1 LIAAGDRRTLLSRPD
16 ATAIHSAACPDKEL
30 PVSSPRPL
38 WKTFLV
44 FLAPMMLSNLLQ
56 SLSGTINNVYLG
68 QMIGVD
74 ALAAV
79 SVFFPVMFFFI
90 AFVIGLSSGAA
101 VLIGQAWGAG
111 ERDKVK
117 AVAGTTLAVALL
129 LAAFVAVF
137 GGLFSRQL
145 MIALATPPNIL
156 DQAST
161 YARIMMLTMP
171 LTFVVILMT
180 SLPRGVGDTVTPL
193 LALTLST
200 IIGLAITPALID
212 GWFGLPRSGV
222 ASAAWAL
229 AVSTVLTLVWL
240 AAYLRRKRH
249 PLAPDAAFLRQV
261 RLNGALLRKVLRL
274 GIPAAVGMIVMSL
287 AELVL
292 LGLVNGFGSDAT
304 AAYGAV
310 NQVMSY
316 TQFPALSIAIS
327 VSIFGAQAIG
337 AGNTER
343 LGAIVRTGLLMNL
356 VLTGGL
362 VALAYLFSRAVMRCF
377 ITDPAVLDLAQGL
390 LHIVLWSSV
399 LFGMATTFSGMMRAS
414 GTVFAPLALS
424 IFAIAAI
431 EVPSAI
437 ILSRAIGLKGIWIA
451 YPICFCAMFVLQMG
465 YYTLVWRKRAVQR
478 LI

>member
-1 LIAAGDRRTLLSRPD
+1 M
-16 ATAIHSAACPDKEL
+16 
-30 PVSSPRPL
+30 SSPRPL

-44 FLAPMMLSNLLQ
+44 FLAPMMLSNILQ
-56 SLSGTINNVYLG
+56 SLSGTINNIFLG

-74 ALAAV
+74 ALAAA
-79 SVFFPVMFFFI
+79 SVFLPVMFFFI
-90 AFVIGLSSGAA
+90 AFVIGLSSGAS

-129 LAAFVAVF
+129 LAMLVAVL
-137 GGLFSRQL
+137 GGLFGRQL
-145 MIALATPPNIL
+145 MITLATPPDIL
-156 DQAST
+156 DQASA
-161 YARIMMLTMP
+161 YARIIMLTMP
-171 LTFVVILMT
+171 LTFVFILMT
-180 SLPRGVGDTVTPL
+180 SMMRGVGDTVTPL

-200 IIGLAITPALID
+200 IVGLAITPALIN
-212 GWFGLPRSGV
+212 GWLGLPRSGV

-229 AVSTVLTLVWL
+229 AASTALTLLWL
-240 AAYLRRKRH
+240 AAYLRRKNH
-249 PLAPDAAFLRQV
+249 PLAPDAAFLRSI
-261 RLNGALLRKVLRL
+261 RFNRRLLRTVLRL
-274 GIPAAVGMIVMSL
+274 GIPAGVGMVVMSL

-310 NQVMSY
+310 NQVLSY

-337 AGNTER
+337 AGNTDR

-399 LFGMATTFSGMMRAS
+399 FFGMATTFSGMMRAS
-414 GTVFAPLALS
+414 GTVFMPLALS

-437 ILSRAIGLKGIWIA
+437 VLSRAIGLEGVWAA
-451 YPICFCAMFVLQMG
+451 YPITFCAMFLLQMS
-465 YYTLVWRKRAVQR
+465 YYMLIWRKRTVQR